1 MLPVHTKDE
10 SLPHKREQFLT
21 VIGRLVLQ
29 PVSFH
34 VEKLFPAQ
42 VCVQRQTI
50 PAAAQFSK
58 ATAGTK
64 VSWSAVA
71 LHRFYHC
78 LPEPKRQRAGAVQ
91 DLRRF
96 VVDFIRV
103 NPRPSVVE
111 TLTKQFLPPHPPF

>member
-34 VEKLFPAQ
+34 IETLFPAQ

-50 PAAAQFSK
+50 LAAAILLQRLK
-58 ATAGTK
+58 ALKFVFRENIPPLGT
-64 VSWSAVA
+64 
-71 LHRFYHC
+71 
-78 LPEPKRQRAGAVQ
+78 
-91 DLRRF
+91 
-96 VVDFIRV
+96 
-103 NPRPSVVE
+103 
-111 TLTKQFLPPHPPF
+111 